1 MEIMGIGSVAAI
13 TVICYLV
20 GRTVKQTP
28 LDNKWIPS
36 IVGFL
41 GMILGIVG
49 WKVVADYPANDI
61 LTALAVGVVSGLAST
76 GADQVVKQFAS
87 AEEKPVIKIPA
98 YEKWDENGDPVS
110 KEGDKNDLS

>member
-20 GRTVKQTP
+20 GMTVRQTP

-36 IVGFL
+36 IVGGL
-41 GMILGIVG
+41 GMILGVVG
-49 WKVVADYPANDI
+49 WKVIPDYPASDI

-76 GADQVVKQFAS
+76 GIDQLYHQLNPREHVV
-87 AEEKPVIKIPA
+87 VTVPA
-98 YEKWDENGDPVS
+98 YEKWDENGDPV
-110 KEGDKNDLS
+110 KGAADDE

>member
-20 GRTVKQTP
+20 GFTVKQTT

-61 LTALAVGVVSGLAST
+61 LTALAVGVVSGLAAT
-76 GADQVVKQFAS
+76 GIDQLFKQF
-87 AEEKPVIKIPA
+87 
-98 YEKWDENGDPVS
+98 
-110 KEGDKNDLS
+110 KEGG

>member
-20 GRTVKQTP
+20 GMTVRQTQ

-41 GMILGIVG
+41 GMILGVVG
-49 WKVVADYPANDI
+49 WKVIPDYPASDI
-61 LTALAVGVVSGLAST
+61 LTALAVGVVSGLATT
-76 GADQVVKQFAS
+76 GIDQLYHQLNPREHITV
-87 AEEKPVIKIPA
+87 KIPA
-98 YEKWDENGDPVS
+98 NEKWDENGDPIS
-110 KEGDKNDLS
+110 K

>member
-20 GRTVKQTP
+20 GMTVRQTP

-36 IVGFL
+36 IVGGL
-41 GMILGIVG
+41 GMILGVVG
-49 WKVVADYPANDI
+49 WKVIPDYPASDI

-76 GADQVVKQFAS
+76 GIDQLYHQLNPREHVVAI
-87 AEEKPVIKIPA
+87 VPA
-98 YEKWDENGDPVS
+98 YEKWDANGDPE
-110 KEGDKNDLS
+110 KAGGGDNE

>member
-20 GRTVKQTP
+20 GMTVRQTA

-36 IVGFL
+36 IVGGL
-41 GMILGIVG
+41 GMILGVVG
-49 WKVVADYPANDI
+49 WKVIPDYPASDI

-76 GADQVVKQFAS
+76 GIDQLFKQF
-87 AEEKPVIKIPA
+87 
-98 YEKWDENGDPVS
+98 
-110 KEGDKNDLS
+110 KEGG

>member
-20 GRTVKQTP
+20 GFTVKQTK

-61 LTALAVGVVSGLAST
+61 LTALAVGVVSGLAAT
-76 GADQVVKQFAS
+76 GIDQLFKQF
-87 AEEKPVIKIPA
+87 
-98 YEKWDENGDPVS
+98 
-110 KEGDKNDLS
+110 KEGG

>member
-20 GRTVKQTP
+20 GMTVRQTP

-41 GMILGIVG
+41 GMILGVVG
-49 WKVVADYPANDI
+49 WKVIADYPAGDI
-61 LTALAVGVVSGLAST
+61 LTALAVGVVSGLAAT
-76 GADQVVKQFAS
+76 GIDQLYHQLNPREHITV
-87 AEEKPVIKIPA
+87 KIPA
-98 YEKWDENGDPVS
+98 YEKWDENGDPIS
-110 KEGDKNDLS
+110 K

>member
-20 GRTVKQTP
+20 GFTVKQTP

-61 LTALAVGVVSGLAST
+61 LTALAVGVVSGLAAT
-76 GADQVVKQFAS
+76 GIDQLFKQF
-87 AEEKPVIKIPA
+87 
-98 YEKWDENGDPVS
+98 
-110 KEGDKNDLS
+110 KEGG